1 MWVKIA
7 FFKKNFK
14 NSKHITISDPDF
26 AHQEKA
32 MKKAGSC
39 PHLEL
44 RQILGGDKVLK
55 AIFLIKGGQNWVV
68 KGGHFSVINSMR
80 LQAKWF

>member
-1 MWVKIA
+1 
-7 FFKKNFK
+7 
-14 NSKHITISDPDF
+14 
-26 AHQEKA
+26 